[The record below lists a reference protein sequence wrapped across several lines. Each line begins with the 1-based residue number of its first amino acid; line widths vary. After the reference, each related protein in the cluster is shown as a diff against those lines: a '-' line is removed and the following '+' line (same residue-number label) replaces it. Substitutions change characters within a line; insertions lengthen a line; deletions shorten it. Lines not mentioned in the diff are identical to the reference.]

1 MENPITMSDS
11 ESTSYIDVT
20 IGDSS
25 VRLLGTAHVS
35 KSSVEAVT
43 AAVSSR
49 EFDSVAIELCQNRH
63 RSMIDPEK
71 FEKTNLIEVL
81 WQGRA
86 KMIVAML
93 AMGAFQ
99 QRIAEQLGVEPG
111 GEMRA
116 AIVESQA
123 VDIPLELIDRDIG
136 ITVQRIYG
144 SVPWWKRPHLFLGLL
159 GSVLSTNKV
168 EESEIEALKKT
179 DMLQAAMEEFHE
191 SAGSVF
197 EPLITERDLYMA
209 CKIKALMNGRSNTLL
224 AVVGAGHVP
233 GIARLLNTDADLSE
247 HVIASLEERPKTS
260 RLGKYVPWVIV
271 LIICSGFGIGFS
283 RSTELG
289 VSLVVDWILINGG
302 LSSLGVLIAGGHP
315 ITIASAFLAAPLTSL
330 NPTIG
335 AGMVVGIVE
344 AWIRKP
350 TIHDFR
356 LVRKDAVSLKGWRK
370 NKVARTMLVFVL
382 GTLGSAVGTY
392 VAGFRIFGQLAG

>member
-1 MENPITMSDS
+1 MSDI
-11 ESTSYIDVT
+11 ENTSYIDVK

-35 KSSVEAVT
+35 RSSVEAVT
-43 AAVSSR
+43 AAVSSG
-49 EFDSVAIELCQNRH
+49 EFDSVAIELCQNRY
-63 RSMIDPEK
+63 RSMIDPDN

-159 GSVLSTNKV
+159 GGVLSTNKV

-209 CKIKALMNGRSNTLL
+209 CKIKALMSREACTIL

-233 GIARLLNTDADLSE
+233 GIARLLDSDEDLSD
-247 HVIASLEERPKTS
+247 HALASLEERPKTS
-260 RLGKYVPWVIV
+260 RLSRYIPWVIV
-271 LIICSGFGIGFS
+271 AIICGGFATGFS

-289 VSLVVDWILINGG
+289 VSLVVDWIVINGG
-302 LSSLGVLIAGGHP
+302 LSSLGVLVAGGHP

-350 TIHDFR
+350 TISDFR
-356 LVRKDAVSLKGWRK
+356 LVRKDVASLKGWRK

-392 VAGFRIFGQLAG
+392 VAGFRIFGQLVG

>member
-1 MENPITMSDS
+1 
-11 ESTSYIDVT
+11 
-20 IGDSS
+20 
-25 VRLLGTAHVS
+25 
-35 KSSVEAVT
+35 
-43 AAVSSR
+43 
-49 EFDSVAIELCQNRH
+49 
-63 RSMIDPEK
+63 
-71 FEKTNLIEVL
+71 
-81 WQGRA
+81 
-86 KMIVAML
+86 
-93 AMGAFQ
+93 
-99 QRIAEQLGVEPG
+99 
-111 GEMRA
+111 MRA

-123 VDIPLELIDRDIG
+123 ADIPLELIDRDIG

-159 GSVLSTNKV
+159 GGVLSTNKV

-209 CKIKALMNGRSNTLL
+209 CKIKALMSREACTIL

-233 GIARLLNTDADLSE
+233 GIARLLDSDEDLSD
-247 HVIASLEERPKTS
+247 HALASLEERPKTS
-260 RLGKYVPWVIV
+260 RLSRYIPWVIV
-271 LIICSGFGIGFS
+271 AIICGGFATGFS

-289 VSLVVDWILINGG
+289 VSLVVDWIVINGG
-302 LSSLGVLIAGGHP
+302 LSSLGVLVAGGHP

-350 TIHDFR
+350 TISDFR
-356 LVRKDAVSLKGWRK
+356 LVRKDVASLKGWRK

-392 VAGFRIFGQLAG
+392 VAGFRIFGQLVG